1 MSERKPSEG
10 DLLYEKYGKPLE
22 GEHWGELVAIDP
34 KGKII
39 LGTDLGK
46 LTWDAAAKLDT
57 GHYIFRVGEK
67 AVGTIR

>member
-1 MSERKPSEG
+1 MNEKKPSNA

-22 GEHWGELVAIDP
+22 KEHWGELVAIDP
-34 KGKII
+34 DGRII

-46 LTWDAAAKLDT
+46 LTWAAAENLGDE
-57 GHYIFRVGEK
+57 HYIFRVGEI